1 MLRCSL
7 TYAKV
12 ATSLPCLPESQKG
25 DESGVS
31 AAVIWYKRQ
40 QRTHGLKGDNLPKA
54 LRSKQWNGM
63 VERKVDDTVRFLGK
77 NVTFAR
83 EIASSIG
90 IDNRVKNYTNDYTD
104 NWRI

>member
-1 MLRCSL
+1 M
-7 TYAKV
+7 
-12 ATSLPCLPESQKG
+12 G

-63 VERKVDDTVRFLGK
+63 VERKVVDTVRFLGK

-83 EIASSIG
+83 DIASSIG